1 MDLWSA
7 PAEDV
12 RPLLTRERHDLLSL
26 IATLSPQEWTSPSA
40 ALGWTVKDLALH
52 VLDDDLGWLSRG
64 RDDDQSGLLDMS
76 DHASFVDALAAKNQ
90 RWVDGANGLSLPV
103 VIGLLRWAGDEVD
116 AYYAGIDLYDEGSV
130 SWASDG
136 PVPQWF
142 DLAQDL
148 TERWVHQMQMREAV
162 ARVEDYAAT
171 YLPVV
176 LRTFVWAL
184 PHQFTAAAPIGTE
197 VGVDLSVGGTWS
209 LTSQGSGTWTL
220 AARRADR
227 PVVGARFSDDAG
239 WRWLTG
245 AAVPTG
251 TWSAEGPPDLVA
263 ALMGVRG
270 IIV

>member
-1 MDLWSA
+1 MDLWSV

-12 RPLLTRERHDLLSL
+12 RPLLTRERHDLLALLS
-26 IATLSPQEWTSPSA
+26 TLSPREWTFPSA
-40 ALGWTVKDLALH
+40 APGWTVKDLALH

-76 DHASFVDALAAKNQ
+76 DQASFVDALAAKNQ
-90 RWVDGANGLSLPV
+90 RWVDGAYGLSLPV
-103 VIGLLRWAGDEVD
+103 VTGLLRWSGDEVD
-116 AYYAGIDLYDEGSV
+116 AYYAGIDLGAEGRV
-130 SWASDG
+130 SWAGDG

-162 ARVEDYAAT
+162 GRVKDYAAT
-171 YLPVV
+171 YLPSV

-184 PHQFTAAAPIGTE
+184 PHQFTAAATPGTE
-197 VGVDLSVGGTWS
+197 VGVDLGAGGRWC
-209 LTSQGSGTWTL
+209 LTSHGSGAWTL
-220 AARRADR
+220 EERQAQDPAVD
-227 PVVGARFSDDAG
+227 ARFSDDAG

-245 AAVPTG
+245 AALPPG
-251 TWSAEGPPDLVA
+251 TWSVEGPPDLVEG
-263 ALMGVRG
+263 LMGVRG

>member
-1 MDLWSA
+1 MDLWGA

-26 IATLSPQEWTSPSA
+26 LATLSPQEWTSPSA
-40 ALGWTVKDLALH
+40 APGWTVKDLALH

-103 VIGLLRWAGDEVD
+103 VLGLLRWAGDEVD

-162 ARVEDYAAT
+162 GRVEDHAAT
-171 YLPVV
+171 YLPAV

-184 PHQFTAAAPIGTE
+184 PHQIRSVAEAGTE
-197 VGVDLSVGGTWS
+197 IAVDLCAGGTWC
-209 LTSQGSGTWTL
+209 LTSQGSGAWGL
-220 AARRADR
+220 EER
-227 PVVGARFSDDAG
+227 PAQGALVVARFSDDAG

-245 AAVPTG
+245 ADLPPG
-251 TWSAEGPPDLVA
+251 TWSVEGTPDLVS